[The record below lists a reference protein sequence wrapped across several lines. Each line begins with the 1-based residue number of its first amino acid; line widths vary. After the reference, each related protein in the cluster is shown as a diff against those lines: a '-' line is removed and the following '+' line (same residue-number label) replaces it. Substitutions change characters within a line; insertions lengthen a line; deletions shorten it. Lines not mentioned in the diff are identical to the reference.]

1 LSVANAKIKSLKNRK
16 TKMNEKY
23 KSVGI
28 VSNRLVD
35 SWLDIISAKSAS
47 EVRLAEA
54 NKNSIIEF
62 AKELGI
68 HDEVIE
74 SANKIWKGEK

>member
-1 LSVANAKIKSLKNRK
+1 
-16 TKMNEKY
+16 MNEKY

-28 VSNRLVD
+28 VANRLAD
-35 SWLDIISAKSAS
+35 AWMDIMSANGA
-47 EVRLAEA
+47 EEFRLAEA
-54 NKNSIIEF
+54 NKNSVIDF

-74 SANKIWKGEK
+74 YANKIWKGEK

>member
-1 LSVANAKIKSLKNRK
+1 
-16 TKMNEKY
+16 MNEKY

-74 SANKIWKGEK
+74 SANKIWHGR

>member
-1 LSVANAKIKSLKNRK
+1 
-16 TKMNEKY
+16 MNEKY

-28 VSNRLVD
+28 VANRLVD
-35 SWLDIISAKSAS
+35 SWLDIMSAKSAS

-54 NKNSIIEF
+54 NKNSVIEF

-68 HDEVIE
+68 HDEVLE
-74 SANKIWKGEK
+74 SANNIWHGR

>member
-1 LSVANAKIKSLKNRK
+1 
-16 TKMNEKY
+16 MNEKY

-28 VSNRLVD
+28 VANRLAD
-35 SWLDIISAKSAS
+35 AWMDIMSANGA
-47 EVRLAEA
+47 EEFRLAET

-74 SANKIWKGEK
+74 YANKIWKGEK

>member
-1 LSVANAKIKSLKNRK
+1 
-16 TKMNEKY
+16 MNENLKA
-23 KSVGI
+23 VGI

-35 SWLDIISAKSAS
+35 SWLDLMSAKSAS

-54 NKNSIIEF
+54 NKNSVIEF

-68 HDEVIE
+68 HDEVLE
-74 SANKIWKGEK
+74 SANKIWHGR

>member
-1 LSVANAKIKSLKNRK
+1 
-16 TKMNEKY
+16 MNEKY

-35 SWLDIISAKSAS
+35 SWLDIMSAKSAS
-47 EVRLAEA
+47 EVRLAET
-54 NKNSIIEF
+54 NKNSVIEF

-68 HDEVIE
+68 HDEVME
-74 SANKIWKGEK
+74 YANKIWKGEK

>member
-1 LSVANAKIKSLKNRK
+1 
-16 TKMNEKY
+16 MNENL

-35 SWLDIISAKSAS
+35 AWLDIMSANSAS
-47 EVRLAEA
+47 QVRLAED
-54 NKNSIIEF
+54 NKEAIINF

-68 HDEVIE
+68 LDEVME
-74 SANKIWKGEK
+74 YANKIWKGEN